1 MTKGRRRTGKVMHVR
16 QEHVFTNSQSPTFI
30 LGINKPK
37 RMRPGSKTYGQDKDM
52 KLHGTD
58 FTIRLA

>member
-1 MTKGRRRTGKVMHVR
+1 MHVR